1 MFQKEL
7 NRSANTRTN
16 LSLCE
21 KIVGN
26 ATNARDGTINAVHVA
41 SNYTVREIRQK
52 MMPLIQKTATEKL
65 PPAARDALV
74 NLCSEDFART
84 DGNLVVS
91 ITFIKMG
98 DKEVSDSYLSSSR
111 HVANECRDAVNSAL
125 YRF

>member
-7 NRSANTRTN
+7 IKSFCKHTHNV
-16 LSLCE
+16 SLCE

-41 SNYTVREIRQK
+41 SNYAVHVASNYVNSGSSRDVEQAEIRQK

-74 NLCSEDFART
+74 NLCS
-84 DGNLVVS
+84 
-91 ITFIKMG
+91 
-98 DKEVSDSYLSSSR
+98 
-111 HVANECRDAVNSAL
+111 
-125 YRF
+125 